1 MASRSLLIESDDRA
15 GDASSRFSK
24 LRNAPTQVQRRNDRS
39 DSTASLSDSQ
49 LTHLKSSRGTG
60 RYGYVAEDDSL
71 QDVFVPSRTLKFV
84 PVPSSA
90 WRDTRAQIERWAAL
104 QPDWNGDD
112 ADPPTRAQIV
122 AVRSFVSEAERRGVR
137 EPRPY
142 IAADGEIGF
151 HWDGERKASV
161 SFLPQN
167 RFLAFCPRGT
177 GEPVRISGPLD
188 IAACSRE
195 MFDALKASS

>member
-1 MASRSLLIESDDRA
+1 MVSCSLLIEPDDRA
-15 GDASSRFSK
+15 VNTPSGLGQFSRT
-24 LRNAPTQVQRRNDRS
+24 LLDGVAHRS
-39 DSTASLSDSQ
+39 DSRVTRLN
-49 LTHLKSSRGTG
+49 SSRGTDQH
-60 RYGYVAEDDSL
+60 GYLADDDPH
-71 QDVFVPSRTLKFV
+71 QDVLVPSRTPKFV
-84 PVPSSA
+84 PVPNSA
-90 WRDTRAQIERWAAL
+90 WRDTRAQIEQWAAL